1 MTQAKPSEWIVDSCL
16 KEAPDAVRIKL
27 RRKHNVGHVP
37 ITAHPGASIGFL
49 LPTTPRLKRRYSLIS
64 AIDSDAP
71 EFIVKE
77 VKGGVA
83 SQFFHEQMKT
93 GDTLEMR
100 NVQNN
105 LWKEHWSGEPK
116 SFICFAAG
124 IGISPVYSLLRWGL
138 QDQGNPAH
146 SFRVF
151 YGSRTPR
158 HALLA
163 KELDELKSNDRF
175 ELHRLFSERS
185 NSEEDTLGRI
195 TKPQIRKWLTDNPEA
210 KDAEY
215 VISGPFGMMQN
226 VHDVLDE
233 LNIPA
238 SQRHTEYFTD
248 RIIQSQQNVL
258 VSPDQNA
265 ESRCSQARPKCTVE
279 IEQDSG
285 IQTFTMHGDGK
296 SILRAALEAGLD
308 VPHSCRGGICLSC
321 QAQVIDGEILR
332 DGVSGLSESEKSDG
346 KILCCRTQPKT
357 SQLKL
362 RFDR

>member
-1 MTQAKPSEWIVDSCL
+1 MSMTQAKPSEWIVDSCI

-27 RRKHNVGHVP
+27 RRKHKIGHAP
-37 ITAHPGASIGFL
+37 ITAHPGASVEFL
-49 LPTTPRLKRRYSLIS
+49 LPTRPRLNRRYSLIS

-71 EFIVKE
+71 EFIVKD
-77 VKGGVA
+77 VKGGIA
-83 SQFFHEQMKT
+83 SQFFHEQVNT

-100 NVQNN
+100 SVQNN
-105 LWKEHWSGEPK
+105 LWEEQWSEESK
-116 SFICFAAG
+116 TFICFAGG
-124 IGISPVYSLLRWGL
+124 IGISPVYSLIRWGL
-138 QDQGNPAH
+138 QNQDTPAH
-146 SFRVF
+146 SFRVY

-158 HALLA
+158 HGLLTR
-163 KELDELKSNDRF
+163 ELDELKSNDRL

-185 NSEEDTLGRI
+185 NSEEDTLGHI
-195 TKPQIRKWLTDNPEA
+195 TKQQVRKWLSNNPQA
-210 KDAEY
+210 MTAEY

-226 VHDVLDE
+226 VHDALDE

-248 RIIQSQQNVL
+248 RIIHSHQNVL
-258 VSPDQNA
+258 GSEA
-265 ESRCSQARPKCTVE
+265 RRTQARPKCTIE

-321 QAQVIDGEILR
+321 QAQVIDGEIVR

-346 KILCCRTQPKT
+346 KILCCRAQPKT
-357 SQLKL
+357 SHLKL

>member
-1 MTQAKPSEWIVDSCL
+1 
-16 KEAPDAVRIKL
+16 
-27 RRKHNVGHVP
+27 
-37 ITAHPGASIGFL
+37 
-49 LPTTPRLKRRYSLIS
+49 
-64 AIDSDAP
+64 
-71 EFIVKE
+71 
-77 VKGGVA
+77 
-83 SQFFHEQMKT
+83 
-93 GDTLEMR
+93 
-100 NVQNN
+100 
-105 LWKEHWSGEPK
+105 
-116 SFICFAAG
+116 
-124 IGISPVYSLLRWGL
+124 
-138 QDQGNPAH
+138 
-146 SFRVF
+146 
-151 YGSRTPR
+151 
-158 HALLA
+158 
-163 KELDELKSNDRF
+163 
-175 ELHRLFSERS
+175 
-185 NSEEDTLGRI
+185 
-195 TKPQIRKWLTDNPEA
+195 
-210 KDAEY
+210 
-215 VISGPFGMMQN
+215 MQN

-258 VSPDQNA
+258 GSREQKQKHDAHKHGQNA
-265 ESRCSQARPKCTVE
+265 PIE

-321 QAQVIDGEILR
+321 QAQVIDGEIVR

>member
-27 RRKHNVGHVP
+27 RRKHNVGHAP

-64 AIDSDAP
+64 AIDSDTP
-71 EFIVKE
+71 EFIVKD
-77 VKGGVA
+77 VKGGAA

-105 LWKEHWSGEPK
+105 LWKDHWSGEPK

-124 IGISPVYSLLRWGL
+124 IGISPIYSLLRWGL
-138 QDQGNPAH
+138 ENPGNPAH

-158 HALLA
+158 HGLLA
-163 KELDELKSNDRF
+163 KELNELKSNDRF

-185 NSEEDTLGRI
+185 NSEEDTLGHI
-195 TKPQIRKWLTDNPEA
+195 TKPQIRKWLSDDPEA

-215 VISGPFGMMQN
+215 IISGPFGMMQN

-248 RIIQSQQNVL
+248 RIIQSQQNAL
-258 VSPDQNA
+258 GSPDQNA
-265 ESRCSQARPKCTVE
+265 EARCSQARPKCTVE

-357 SQLKL
+357 RQLKL

>member
-1 MTQAKPSEWIVDSCL
+1 MTQAKKSEWVVESCR
-16 KEAPDAVRIKL
+16 KEAPDAVRIQL
-27 RRKHNVGHVP
+27 RRKHNIGHAP
-37 ITAHPGASIGFL
+37 IASQPGASVEFL
-49 LPTTPRLKRRYSLIS
+49 LPTRPRLNRCYSLIS
-64 AIDSDAP
+64 TIDSDAP
-71 EFIVKE
+71 EFIVKD
-77 VKGGVA
+77 VKGGIA
-83 SQFFHEQMKT
+83 SQFFHEQLKT

-100 NVQNN
+100 SVQNN
-105 LWKEHWSGEPK
+105 LWKDDWSEEPK
-116 SFICFAAG
+116 TFICFAGG

-138 QDQGNPAH
+138 QNPGIPAH

-163 KELDELKSNDRF
+163 KELDDLKSNDRF

-185 NSEEDTLGRI
+185 NSEEDTLGHI
-195 TKPQIRKWLTDNPEA
+195 TKSQVRKWLTDNPEA
-210 KDAEY
+210 RTAEY

-233 LNIPA
+233 WNIPA

-258 VSPDQNA
+258 GSEATKIQI
-265 ESRCSQARPKCTVE
+265 RPKCTIE

-321 QAQVIDGEILR
+321 QAEVIDGEIVR

-357 SQLKL
+357 SHLKL